1 MGDFYLIKANFIY
14 LDFNATIE
22 REIATKLE
30 DRDRHIEILE
40 ELVEII
46 SGYLRAFSLSEI
58 YEMPFID
65 EEGKDNGYFLRR
77 MAVNN
82 ETGLKG
88 KLELMVKRLD

>member
-30 DRDRHIEILE
+30 DRDRHIEIWE

-46 SGYLRAFSLSEI
+46 SGYLRSFSLSDI

>member
-30 DRDRHIEILE
+30 DRDRHIEIWE

-46 SGYLRAFSLSEI
+46 SGYLLTFSLSEI

>member
-1 MGDFYLIKANFIY
+1 MRDFYLIKANFIY

-30 DRDRHIEILE
+30 DRDRHIKIWE

-65 EEGKDNGYFLRR
+65 EKGKDNGYFLRR

>member
-30 DRDRHIEILE
+30 DRDRHIEIWE
-40 ELVEII
+40 ELIEII
-46 SGYLRAFSLSEI
+46 SGYLRVFSLSEI

-82 ETGLKG
+82 ENGLKG

>member
-30 DRDRHIEILE
+30 DRDRHIEIWE

-46 SGYLRAFSLSEI
+46 SGYLGAFSLSEI

>member
-1 MGDFYLIKANFIY
+1 MGDFYLIKASFIY
-14 LDFNATIE
+14 LNFNATIE
-22 REIATKLE
+22 KEIATSLR
-30 DRDRHIEILE
+30 DRDRHRLVLE
-40 ELVEII
+40 QLEKII
-46 SGYLRAFSLSEI
+46 SVYLTNFSLSEI

-77 MAVNN
+77 LAVNN

>member
-30 DRDRHIEILE
+30 DRDRHIEIWE

-46 SGYLRAFSLSEI
+46 SGYLRVFSLSEI